1 MGADTLI
8 IETEK
13 REATLHLSRPHSL
26 VELWAMF
33 TDLSARDRLRGL
45 RIVAA
50 TLANGSGVARVILA

>member
-26 VELWAMF
+26 AELWAMF
-33 TDLSARDRLRGL
+33 ADLSARDKLRGRRL
-45 RIVAA
+45 MAA

>member
-8 IETEK
+8 IETDK

-33 TDLSARDRLRGL
+33 TELMASDRLHGRRL
-45 RIVAA
+45 VAA
-50 TLANGSGVARVILA
+50 TLANGSSVARVILA